1 MNAPNFT
8 ELLPIRRRLARARQ
22 INAQIRELCAQ
33 YVASKPARLRTR
45 DAGNDQT
52 DVVLQLTHEQPPV
65 LAYMAGESVHHVRAA
80 LDNVV
85 TMMAEHAHGG
95 PLPSKAA
102 KDVQFPIYRLPEAF
116 DDAVQGKRNP
126 LVGLSSEVVAK
137 IRDVQPFEHYAFAS
151 GTKFPS
157 SKHPLARLQALS
169 NQDKHR
175 RVTVVSRAVES
186 ASVHFAEALGGPT
199 VPHLFHP
206 PYTDGETL
214 VRLTGRPPGIEV
226 RPRIAV
232 QLEIP
237 PFETPEGEW
246 TEAQNVDLP
255 SALTILVDQVEMAVL
270 GHILGDD
277 FAIHASHDTPD
288 LLLPSRGTQRILS
301 SS

>member
-22 INAQIRELCAQ
+22 INAQISELCAE

-45 DAGNDQT
+45 DAGNGQT

-85 TMMAEHAHGG
+85 MMMAEHAHGG

-102 KDVQFPIYRLPEAF
+102 KYVQFPIYRLSEPFEC
-116 DDAVQGKRNP
+116 AVQGKRNP
-126 LVGLSSEVVAK
+126 LVGISSEVVDK
-137 IRDVQPFEHYAFAS
+137 IRDVQPFEHYEFAS

-157 SKHPLARLQALS
+157 SRHPLARLQALS

-186 ASVHFAEALGGPT
+186 ASVHFTETLGGPT
-199 VPHLFHP
+199 VSHLFDP
-206 PYTDGETL
+206 PYGDGDAL
-214 VRLTGRPPGIEV
+214 VRLNGRSGIEV

-255 SALTILVDQVEMAVL
+255 GTLTILVNEVERTIL
-270 GHILGDD
+270 NHILGDD
-277 FAIHASHDTPD
+277 FAAHASRDEPEV
-288 LLLPSRGTQRILS
+288 LLPSRGAQRILS